1 MTRRGWVLFAAMSV
15 IWGIPYL
22 LIKVVVGEMSPITL
36 VFLRTGLATAIL
48 LPLALARGR
57 LRGLIP
63 YWRPILAFSFVEI
76 AAPWVLLSHAETRL
90 SSSLSGLL
98 IAGVPLVTALLTR
111 LTGGDDRL
119 DARRVLGLV
128 VGFFGVAVLVGLD
141 VAADDL
147 VAVAELGLVVVGY
160 SVGAM
165 LISRRLASV
174 SGEGVIVASLAVTA
188 LAYAPFGLTRLP
200 SAPLSA
206 DALIALGLLAVVC
219 TALAFQVFFALIA
232 EVGASR
238 ATVITFFNPA
248 VALILGVALL
258 GEPLTVG
265 IAVGFALVL
274 LGSLLATRRVPA
286 AVVPR

>member
-1 MTRRGWVLFAAMSV
+1 VTRRGWVLFAAMSV

-57 LRGLIP
+57 LRGVIP
-63 YWRPILAFSFVEI
+63 HWRPILVYTFVEV

-98 IAGVPLVTALLTR
+98 VAGVPLVTAVITR
-111 LTGGDDRL
+111 LSGGDDRL

-128 VGFFGVAVLVGLD
+128 IGLFGVAVLVGLD

-147 VAVAELGLVVVGY
+147 VAVGELGLVVLGY
-160 SVGAM
+160 SVGAL
-165 LISRRLASV
+165 LISRRLADV
-174 SGEGVIVASLAVTA
+174 SAEGVIVASLALTA
-188 LAYAPFGLTRLP
+188 LAYAPFALTRLP
-200 SAPLSA
+200 GAPLPA
-206 DALIALGLLAVVC
+206 NALLALGLLAVIC
-219 TALAFQVFFALIA
+219 TALAFRVFFALIA

-238 ATVITFFNPA
+238 ATVITYFNPA

-258 GEPLTVG
+258 GEPFTVG
-265 IAVGFALVL
+265 IAVGFALIL
-274 LGSLLATRRVPA
+274 IGSLLATRRVPA
-286 AVVPR
+286 AIVPR

>member
-1 MTRRGWVLFAAMSV
+1 
-15 IWGIPYL
+15 
-22 LIKVVVGEMSPITL
+22 MSPITL

-165 LISRRLASV
+165 LISRKLASV

-200 SAPLSA
+200 SAPLSVN
-206 DALIALGLLAVVC
+206 ALLAVGLLAVIC
-219 TALAFQVFFALIA
+219 TAVAFQVFFALIA

-238 ATVITFFNPA
+238 ATVITYFNPA